1 MVNNVS
7 FKVDNQGITYML
19 EDHVEKLVAEGKA
32 TSSDGKINASEWK
45 KTLSVLAELN
55 KTHQPPIFKGKTDAN
70 SKDWQENYVVHS
82 GATITFSEDE
92 MTKLY
97 EAMGVTLTQNADS
110 QVITSNPAG
119 MDSANVV
126 KSNQNEAVKTNNNEP
141 PRTEINKNKDDKK
154 AAKWFKYGLIAAGV
168 VLVGTIL
175 TIATKGKYRIKP
187 TDANMFPE
195 DKIDDAVK
203 FFQKPSAVADSIDL
217 DSIAT
222 TTSRKWKTHLRL
234 DQVDKYPDLWQPAKK
249 NINNSKVF
257 KNLKNGTTI
266 AFNEK
271 GEAEIIERIF
281 KENNDKIIKTI
292 RSNAQTGQ
300 LYEATVVE
308 KLDDYVIKTTQYG
321 SDGKPFKPI
330 RILDNKA
337 GIQSFYDNKNG
348 NLIAFT
354 PKESLNYYDNKGYL
368 IDDPYFF
375 IKNIGL

>member
-1 MVNNVS
+1 MYDIIFLPVFRISIS
-7 FKVDNQGITYML
+7 F
-19 EDHVEKLVAEGKA
+19 
-32 TSSDGKINASEWK
+32 S
-45 KTLSVLAELN
+45 
-55 KTHQPPIFKGKTDAN
+55 
-70 SKDWQENYVVHS
+70 
-82 GATITFSEDE
+82 
-92 MTKLY
+92 
-97 EAMGVTLTQNADS
+97 
-110 QVITSNPAG
+110 
-119 MDSANVV
+119 
-126 KSNQNEAVKTNNNEP
+126 
-141 PRTEINKNKDDKK
+141 
-154 AAKWFKYGLIAAGV
+154 
-168 VLVGTIL
+168 
-175 TIATKGKYRIKP
+175 
-187 TDANMFPE
+187 
-195 DKIDDAVK
+195 
-203 FFQKPSAVADSIDL
+203 
-217 DSIAT
+217 
-222 TTSRKWKTHLRL
+222 
-234 DQVDKYPDLWQPAKK
+234 
-249 NINNSKVF
+249 F